1 MKEFRSSVE
10 KVYDKICSNIYTQ
23 LLLVEQVRPFK
34 RIDADL
40 MMEQSVVCGLL
51 GYFEFLTPHRLAIIK
66 SWQRPNGCY
75 GEIEN
80 EEELNR
86 KQGWKTMRKLLVGKE
101 LSGTFWAQSIKI
113 KPRLNIRD
121 SWRWLMIDSTIIH
134 HHWQSRLRSNSSWQ
148 LIIIDRIT
156 RWDREIMSKYILHT
170 ILYTFPKVLIRRIY
184 LTISIFFS
192 KWSFPIF
199 SRPWCLTQGWY
210 CKEKL
215 DACQSSWGQRVNQRE
230 LYQCSNSGW

>member
-1 MKEFRSSVE
+1 MPKECLEVMMRPGEVGYVLTHQALYFMFGEQRGCLYEFSRKMKEFRSSVE

-101 LSGTFWAQSIKI
+101 LSDGCESHITGVGTALLS
-113 KPRLNIRD
+113 
-121 SWRWLMIDSTIIH
+121 
-134 HHWQSRLRSNSSWQ
+134 
-148 LIIIDRIT
+148 
-156 RWDREIMSKYILHT
+156 
-170 ILYTFPKVLIRRIY
+170 IY
-184 LTISIFFS
+184 LRFLIDNEQ
-192 KWSFPIF
+192 
-199 SRPWCLTQGWY
+199 LM
-210 CKEKL
+210 
-215 DACQSSWGQRVNQRE
+215 VNSTKADE
-230 LYQCSNSGW
+230 F